1 MHGFRRDQAAFLA
14 RLDAAERAVLLDV
27 VDGVVDLLGEVADVD
42 EEDPFARMRLVEGE
56 VEPPQDP
63 ALRRLLP
70 DAYADPDL
78 AAEQRRLTE
87 AELRAGKVHR
97 LRRLR
102 AALAQAEPDVVVV
115 ASEAVAVAA
124 ALTDVR
130 LVVAARLGLETDE
143 QADDVYVLAAA
154 PGPPA
159 DDDEATRRFLAAV
172 YTVLTGLQESLV
184 GLMAEDLP
192 AEPG

>member
-1 MHGFRRDQAAFLA
+1 MHGFRRDRAAFLA
-14 RLDAAERAVLLDV
+14 RVDDAERAVLLDV

-42 EEDPFARMRLVEGE
+42 EEDPFARLRLTDEE

-70 DAYADPDL
+70 DAYADPEL
-78 AAEQRRLTE
+78 AAEQRRLTD

-102 AALAQAEPDVVVV
+102 AALAQGEPDVVVLP
-115 ASEAVAVAA
+115 SEAEAVAA

-130 LVVAARLGLETDE
+130 LVVASRLGLETDG
-143 QADDVYVLAAA
+143 QAEEVHALAAA
-154 PGPPA
+154 PGRPA
-159 DDDEATRRFLAAV
+159 DDADATRRFLAAV
-172 YTVLTGLQESLV
+172 YSVLTGLQESLV
-184 GLMAEDLP
+184 ALMAEDLP
-192 AEPG
+192 AGPR